1 MASNGT
7 AALPAALS
15 AALEAPSSGSRR
27 GGRAPQVQVQV
38 QAAAGR
44 RLETGTGGQVRPTH
58 GGAASR
64 HIDHMGS
71 MELLP
76 ARAGSP

>member
-44 RLETGTGGQVRPTH
+44 RLETGTGGQVRPAH
-58 GGAASR
+58 GGASR
-64 HIDHMGS
+64 HIGHMGS
-71 MELLP
+71 RELLP